1 MVPNVRLEDGRLDT
15 RPDECRFRRTTRQS
29 RVIRT
34 LTPLWPLPSSTV
46 AFRTAAGWFTRKTL
60 AVTALAAV
68 VVAAQGCGGDST
80 SPPGNTDPPGGT
92 STIPA
97 GPYVPGRSYTG
108 RNGYI
113 EYIAGDAPLIYTAP
127 HGGDLLPAD
136 IPDRTAARCGGSAT
150 TATDLNT
157 EDLVRAMQ
165 QRHFARYGTYPH
177 VIINHLARRKL
188 DANRTDP
195 EAACGNAAATIAL
208 AEWHAFIDSAKATV
222 LRTRGRGWYM
232 DMHGHGHAKQ
242 RLELGYLLT
251 SAQLGLSDAVLD
263 ANRAFQDTASMR
275 TVSESSPLSFSALL
289 RGASSLGTLYAA
301 NGFPAVPSA
310 SDPGPGADD
319 YLSGGDDT
327 RRHGCGA
334 EAAALGGVTAGM
346 ICGVQVEA
354 NFTGVRDTPANRDR
368 FGDVTA
374 TVLGQ
379 YLSTHWSLSLGP
391 VAPAH

>member
-1 MVPNVRLEDGRLDT
+1 
-15 RPDECRFRRTTRQS
+15 
-29 RVIRT
+29 
-34 LTPLWPLPSSTV
+34 V
-46 AFRTAAGWFTRKTL
+46 AFRPAADRYTRKTL
-60 AVTALAAV
+60 AVAALVTAL
-68 VVAAQGCGGDST
+68 GCGGDST
-80 SPPGNTDPPGGT
+80 SPPGNTDPPGGI

-177 VIINHLARRKL
+177 VVINHLARRKL

-208 AEWHAFIDSAKATV
+208 AEWHAFIDSAKSAV
-222 LRTRGRGWYM
+222 LRTSPRGWYM

-251 SAQLGLSDAVLD
+251 SGQLGLSDAALD
-263 ANRAFQDTASMR
+263 GNRAFQDTASMR
-275 TVSESSPLSFSALL
+275 TVSEASPLTFSALL
-289 RGASSLGTLYAA
+289 RGATSLGALYAA

-310 SDPGPGADD
+310 SDPSPGADD

-327 RRHGCGA
+327 RRHACGA
-334 EAAALGGVTAGM
+334 EANTLGGVTNGM
-346 ICGVQVEA
+346 ICGVQIEA
-354 NFTGVRDTPANRDR
+354 NLTGVRDTQANRDR
-368 FGDVTA
+368 FGDATA
-374 TVLGQ
+374 AVLGQ
-379 YLSTHWSLSLGP
+379 YLSMHWGMTFGP
-391 VAPAH
+391 TR